1 MIRHGIVNVS
11 AERQRR
17 AMTKYVIEAKSTK
30 WFEVEVEAEDEL
42 SAYAQLD
49 DWISDDFEEFET
61 GGLWEFEVIETDKA
75 DDE

>member
-1 MIRHGIVNVS
+1 
-11 AERQRR
+11 
-17 AMTKYVIEAKSTK
+17 MTKFKIEAKSTK

-61 GGLWEFEVIETDKA
+61 GGVWEFEIIEEETND
-75 DDE
+75 